1 MMLEQ
6 KDNVE
11 QWGYAFT
18 RNVHSNGNGNG
29 DHSPMMYELW
39 FMLREKPTDLH
50 YDPQSAR
57 LWLTSGQNGLERRML
72 RHPWRGP
79 DKVQAGPGHIQLR
92 DRLGSSVDA
101 FTFGGSL
108 KIVSSPGSTRCSLQ
122 SPAPIFDLHSS
133 TRYSGAKLFCERVEG
148 LLARRK
154 AEWISEPSV
163 FSRKLAETSPLE
175 LYLSCLR
182 ELLDSGDRPV
192 LSSSFEE
199 HSYHKLLHSE
209 VNQLTTC
216 GIWPEQVPEIASLV

>member
-1 MMLEQ
+1 MMLEH

-11 QWGYAFT
+11 QWGYAFVQ
-18 RNVHSNGNGNG
+18 NVHSNGNG
-29 DHSPMMYELW
+29 DHPHMMYELW
-39 FMLREKPTDLH
+39 FILREEPTDLH

-57 LWLTSGQNGLERRML
+57 LWLISGQNGLERRML

-79 DKVQAGPGHIQLR
+79 DKVPAGPGHIQLR
-92 DRLGSSVDA
+92 DRYGRSVDA

-108 KIVSSPGSTRCSLQ
+108 EVVSSPECTRCSLQ

-133 TRYSGAKLFCERVEG
+133 ARYSGAKLFCERVDG

-154 AEWISEPSV
+154 AEWITEPSV

-182 ELLDSGDRPV
+182 ELLGSGDQPV

-199 HSYHKLLHSE
+199 HSYHQLLRSE
-209 VNQLTTC
+209 VNQLTSS
-216 GIWPEQVPEIASLV
+216 GIWSEQVPEIASLV